1 MFARR
6 PDCARVIFMS
16 AALHQLV
23 DEIVRAA
30 LVEDRSFGDLLPRLM
45 GEAQAASAA
54 AKTAALPRLA
64 EGIAEAPVNLGG
76 WLAVVSG
83 AWIEDGADPDP
94 VGLAVVRRLT
104 DAAAAALAFGNA
116 WTEATGGKP
125 PDMEEEQ
132 PSQQV
137 FDTVRPVLG
146 DGTVTA
152 MMSWFALPQF
162 AMASSTVLQASPA
175 TRAGLDDRDFRAF
188 VAGKAAEHLPH
199 MDHVQALLRVL
210 DGERILVLDRA
221 TRRGWTVAIGGIGDN
236 FQLHMLLAGALIG
249 RPGCMPGTPPPPE
262 IVASFLDADVP
273 PGPPIASSPW
283 NLVDAHGEW
292 IYNEGVPADVPAVNG
307 TRVVVLDP
315 PSYERTF
322 PAGRRFPRMPATL
335 RVDGMHLPDDLAA
348 WWSHIAPATR

>member
-1 MFARR
+1 
-6 PDCARVIFMS
+6 MS
-16 AALHQLV
+16 AALQQV
-23 DEIVRAA
+23 ADEIVRAA

-45 GEAQAASAA
+45 REAQAAPVA
-54 AKTAALPRLA
+54 AKSAVLPRLA

-83 AWIEDGADPDP
+83 SWIEEGADPDP
-94 VGLAVVRRLT
+94 VGRALVHRLT
-104 DAAAAALAFGNA
+104 ETTAAALAFGKA
-116 WTEATGGKP
+116 WEEATGGKP

-162 AMASSTVLQASPA
+162 AMAGSTVLQMSPA

-188 VAGKAAEHLPH
+188 AAGEAARYLPH
-199 MDHVQALLRVL
+199 LEHVQALIRVL

-221 TRRGWTVAIGGIGDN
+221 TRHGWTVTVGGIGDN
-236 FQLHMLLAGALIG
+236 FQLHVLLGGALIG
-249 RPGCMPGTPPPPE
+249 RPGGMPGTPPAGD
-262 IVASFLDADVP
+262 IVACFLDAPTP

-292 IYNEGVPADVPAVNG
+292 IYNEGVPADIPAVNG

-315 PSYERTF
+315 PSYQRTF
-322 PAGRRFPRMPATL
+322 PAGRRFPLMPATL
-335 RVDGMHLPDDLAA
+335 HVDGMHLPEDLTG
-348 WWSHIAPATR
+348 WWPHIAAATR

>member
-1 MFARR
+1 
-6 PDCARVIFMS
+6 MS
-16 AALHQLV
+16 TAFQQLV

-45 GEAQAASAA
+45 QESQSAPAA

-64 EGIAEAPVNLGG
+64 QGIAEAPVNLGG

-83 AWIEDGADPDP
+83 AWIESGADPDP
-94 VGLAVVRRLT
+94 AGPAVVHRLT
-104 DAAAAALAFGNA
+104 EATAAALAFGNA
-116 WTEATGGKP
+116 WEEATGGKP
-125 PDMEEEQ
+125 PDMQEEQ

-137 FDTVRPVLG
+137 FDTVSPVLG

-162 AMASSTVLQASPA
+162 AMAGSTVLQMSPA
-175 TRAGLDDRDFRAF
+175 TRTGLDERDFRAF
-188 VAGKAAEHLPH
+188 AAEKAAQYLPH
-199 MDHVQALLRVL
+199 MGHVQALLRVL

-221 TRRGWTVAIGGIGDN
+221 TRHGWTVTIGGVGDN
-236 FQLHMLLAGALIG
+236 FQLHMLLAGALLG
-249 RPGCMPGTPPPPE
+249 RPGGMPGTPPAPE
-262 IVASFLDADVP
+262 IVACFLDADVP
-273 PGPPIASSPW
+273 PGRPIVSSPW
-283 NLVDAHGEW
+283 NLVDARGEW

-322 PAGRRFPRMPATL
+322 PAGRRFPLMPATL
-335 RVDGMHLPDDLAA
+335 RVDGMHLPEDLAG
-348 WWSHIAPATR
+348 WWPHIAAANNPL